1 MGGDRHRV
9 EPPPDYVRQ
18 LVASWQKERPDLDVE
33 PLEVVYRVQRLAAR
47 FSAAIERTFQG
58 SGISSADFAVL
69 ANLRRAGAPYQLSQR
84 ALMDRLNLTS
94 GTISVRID
102 RLAEAGLVR
111 REPDPG
117 DRRGVLVTLTE
128 PGEDLFDAL
137 ATKHLANEARLVS
150 ALSPADR
157 AELARML
164 QILLVDFEPIEERP
178 DTPLGLTVSPGHVGQ
193 QRRSAVGL
201 PPAAGLLVEAV
212 RPGSPAAEAGLEP
225 GDWLISCGNQPLRS
239 LSCLATATSS
249 GRPLQVRYRRREAEA
264 MTTLRAHDARD
275 PRYDNVNG

>member
-1 MGGDRHRV
+1 MAGDRHRV

-18 LVASWQKERPDLDVE
+18 LVDGWQKERPDLDVQ

-47 FSAAIERTFQG
+47 FSAVIERTFQG
-58 SGISSADFAVL
+58 SGVSSADFAVL

-84 ALMDRLNLTS
+84 ALMERLNLTG

-111 REPDPG
+111 REPDPD
-117 DRRGVLVTLTE
+117 DRRGVLVALTK

-137 ATKHLANEARLVS
+137 APEHLASEARLVS
-150 ALSPADR
+150 ALSPADQ

-164 QILLVDFEPIEERP
+164 QILLVEFEHIEHRP
-178 DTPLGLTVSPGHVGQ
+178 DARLGLTVSPAHVGQ

-201 PPAAGLLVEAV
+201 PPAAGLLVESV
-212 RPGSPAAEAGLEP
+212 RPGSAAAEAGLEP
-225 GDWLISCGNQPLRS
+225 GDLLVSCGDQPLRS
-239 LSCLATATSS
+239 LSCLASATSS
-249 GRPLQVRYRRREAEA
+249 GRSLRVRYRRRDAEA
-264 MTTLRAHDARD
+264 MTTLRART
-275 PRYDNVNG
+275 GK